1 MSKNI
6 IKISLDCPFNLKFR
20 YYLCA
25 CVFPLKSFKL
35 KTIELSLHI
44 RILRV
49 YTYRFFGA
57 MGITIIYSCLERDPF
72 SQDLLKLMSYLAG
85 VHAHPR
91 RPHRHVIGS
100 HQHRRHREGCHHHAA
115 TVDWSKNVF
124 KGTVSPV

>member
-1 MSKNI
+1 MLTI
-6 IKISLDCPFNLKFR
+6 IKGISFNFNLKFR

-35 KTIELSLHI
+35 KTIEWSPHI

-49 YTYRFFGA
+49 YTYRFFEA

-72 SQDLLKLMSYLAG
+72 SQDLLKLMFYLAW
-85 VHAHPR
+85 VHAHLR

-100 HQHRRHREGCHHHAA
+100 HQHRRKREGCHHHAA
-115 TVDWSKNVF
+115 AVDWSKNVF